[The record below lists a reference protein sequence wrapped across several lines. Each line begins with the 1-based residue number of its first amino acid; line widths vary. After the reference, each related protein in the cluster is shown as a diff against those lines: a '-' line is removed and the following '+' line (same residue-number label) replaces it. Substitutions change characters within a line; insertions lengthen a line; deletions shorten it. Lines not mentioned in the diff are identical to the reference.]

1 MGAQR
6 WAGRR
11 AQLQRGRQ
19 HYDCS
24 RARHW
29 PVSLGLA
36 PSSWC
41 IRSLV
46 LVPSKSGVCPHIHGK
61 TIGTKETPTPCL
73 LHLYVISLSP
83 FGLPAGKQSA
93 VTPCV
98 RTAMPLDANMRVVVS
113 AAGETATL
121 LHHHPSLF
129 TAGVPTGARRGCRIS
144 KVTAPP
150 PAAILGGVER
160 FSRGAEGVSCIS
172 KVTASRPAALSG
184 GVERGRPVRAV
195 AEGADDPAVES
206 GPRPHAARHARVEP
220 GGGTAVLVVALC
232 CVPRRFPPAAC

>member
-6 WAGRR
+6 WAWCR

-61 TIGTKETPTPCL
+61 TIGTEETPTPCL

-121 LHHHPSLF
+121 LHTTPLYLQQAF
-129 TAGVPTGARRGCRIS
+129 QQGRG
-144 KVTAPP
+144 
-150 PAAILGGVER
+150 GGV
-160 FSRGAEGVSCIS
+160 
-172 KVTASRPAALSG
+172 ASAK
-184 GVERGRPVRAV
+184 
-195 AEGADDPAVES
+195 
-206 GPRPHAARHARVEP
+206 
-220 GGGTAVLVVALC
+220 
-232 CVPRRFPPAAC
+232 